1 MNGISVRSVLL
12 GVSLAMAGALPVH
25 ASLCDAAAQRAAA
38 ETGVPLDVMRTIT
51 RLETGRGKDAD
62 PWPWTVNHAGDG
74 SWFQTEDD
82 ARSYVFSKV
91 KRGVSNI
98 DIGCFQINYRWHAEG
113 FRSLDD
119 MFDPDLNAL
128 YAAQFLSDL
137 YREYGTWTDAAGAYH
152 SRTPEHADRYK
163 SKFRRL
169 QDRVAS
175 LDMPETDDRHDPSPV
190 PKRPAPLFGQA
201 GTARSGSVFLT
212 QATGGQPFIEFN
224 RIN

>member
-1 MNGISVRSVLL
+1 MLTGISVKSVLL
-12 GVSLAMAGALPVH
+12 ALSLACAGAWPAI
-25 ASLCDAAAQRAAA
+25 ASICDAAAQRAAA

-137 YREYGTWTDAAGAYH
+137 YREHGNWTEAAGAYH
-152 SRTPEHADRYK
+152 SRTPEYAERYK

-169 QDRVAS
+169 HDRVAA
-175 LDMPETDDRHDPSPV
+175 LDAPVSP
-190 PKRPAPLFGQA
+190 KAPRSAPVLFGQS
-201 GTARSGSVFLT
+201 GTARPGSLFLT
-212 QATGGQPFIEFN
+212 EATGSQPFIQFN
-224 RIN
+224 RTN